1 MKNIEKRK
9 FAMKKLIAL
18 LLIAAMILC
27 GCGSNTAAPTTEAP
41 TTPTE
46 APTTEATEAPTETTE
61 APTEPPV
68 VYRNPLNGEV
78 LDEPYT
84 GRVFAV
90 TISNI
95 RDALPHYGTMNADI
109 LMEMWVNG
117 SIVRDL
123 ALYTNIA
130 DAGDI
135 GSVRSDR
142 LMFNQIAKAYDA
154 IICDAAGSDQVLNDA
169 INTGVNRMTIDTGSS
184 TDYSYRAKDRVFT
197 FQPESKYEHT
207 LFAKGAG
214 LEEFAQKKGF
224 SITQPADKDYNL
236 RFTEDGTPDGENAST
251 VNVTFTYS
259 GMKKD
264 TTMVY
269 DESLGKYVY
278 NQYGKTMTVNDTE
291 DPECFTNVIVM
302 LADITRGPVY
312 YTANFTEGGT
322 GYYANGGKI
331 IPIVWGAD
339 SDTSPFWFKTE
350 DGEELQLGVG
360 NTYMAI
366 APQESAVTYE

>member
-1 MKNIEKRK
+1 
-9 FAMKKLIAL
+9 MKKLIAL
-18 LLIAAMILC
+18 LLIASLILC
-27 GCGSNTAAPTTEAP
+27 GCGASTPAATEA
-41 TTPTE
+41 TTAPTE
-46 APTTEATEAPTETTE
+46 APATEATEAPTETTE

-84 GRVFAV
+84 GRIFAV

-95 RDALPHYGTMNADI
+95 RDALPHYGTMEADI

-117 SIVRDL
+117 SIIRDL
-123 ALYTNIA
+123 ALYTDVSKA
-130 DAGDI
+130 EAI

-142 LMFNQIAKAYDA
+142 LMFNQIVKMYDA
-154 IICDAAGSDQVLNDA
+154 VLADAAGSDQVLNDA
-169 INTGVNRMTIDTGSS
+169 KNTGVNRMTIDTGDS

-197 FQPESKYEHT
+197 FKPESKYEHT

-214 LEEFAQKKGF
+214 LLDFAQKKGF
-224 SITQPADKDYNL
+224 SVTQPADKEYNL
-236 RFTEDGTPDGENAST
+236 HFTEDGTPEGETANS
-251 VNVTFTYS
+251 VNVTFTYRNN
-259 GMKKD
+259 KKD

-278 NQYGKTMTVNDTE
+278 NQYGKAMVVGDTE
-291 DPECFTNVIVM
+291 DPECFTNVIIM
-302 LADITRGPVY
+302 LADITRGDVY
-312 YTANFTEGGT
+312 YTANFTNGGT

-331 IPIVWGAD
+331 IPITWGCD
-339 SDTSPFWFKTE
+339 GEESPFWFKTV
-350 DGEELQLGVG
+350 DGADLELGVG

-366 APQESAVTYE
+366 APQDSPVTYE

>member
-1 MKNIEKRK
+1 
-9 FAMKKLIAL
+9 MKKLIAL
-18 LLIAAMILC
+18 LLIASLILC
-27 GCGSNTAAPTTEAP
+27 GCGASTPAATEATTAPTQAP
-41 TTPTE
+41 
-46 APTTEATEAPTETTE
+46 ATEATEAPTETTE

-84 GRVFAV
+84 GRIFAV

-95 RDALPHYGTMNADI
+95 RDALPHYGTMEADI

-117 SIVRDL
+117 SIIRDL
-123 ALYTNIA
+123 ALYTDVSKA
-130 DAGDI
+130 EAI

-142 LMFNQIAKAYDA
+142 LMFNQIVKMYDA
-154 IICDAAGSDQVLNDA
+154 VLADAAGSDQVLNDA
-169 INTGVNRMTIDTGSS
+169 RNTGVNRMTIDTGDS

-197 FQPESKYEHT
+197 FKPESKYEHT

-214 LEEFAQKKGF
+214 LLDFAQKKGF
-224 SITQPADKDYNL
+224 SVTQPADKDYNL
-236 RFTEDGTPDGENAST
+236 HFTEDGTPDGETANS
-251 VNVTFTYS
+251 VNVTFTYRNN
-259 GMKKD
+259 KKD

-278 NQYGKTMTVNDTE
+278 NQYGKVMVVGDTE
-291 DPECFTNVIVM
+291 DPECFTNVIIM
-302 LADITRGPVY
+302 LADITRGDVY
-312 YTANFTEGGT
+312 YTANFTNGGT

-331 IPIVWGAD
+331 IPITWGCD
-339 SDTSPFWFKTE
+339 GEESPFWFKTV
-350 DGEELQLGVG
+350 DGADLELGVG

-366 APQESAVTYE
+366 APQDSPVTYE

>member
-1 MKNIEKRK
+1 
-9 FAMKKLIAL
+9 MKKLIAL
-18 LLIAAMILC
+18 LLIASLILC
-27 GCGSNTAAPTTEAP
+27 GCGASTPAATEATTAPTQAP
-41 TTPTE
+41 
-46 APTTEATEAPTETTE
+46 AAEATEAPTETTE

-84 GRVFAV
+84 GRIFAV

-95 RDALPHYGTMNADI
+95 RDALPHYGTMEADI

-117 SIVRDL
+117 SIIRDL
-123 ALYTNIA
+123 ALYTDVSKA
-130 DAGDI
+130 EAI

-142 LMFNQIAKAYDA
+142 LMFNQIVKMYDA
-154 IICDAAGSDQVLNDA
+154 VLADAAGSDQVLNDA
-169 INTGVNRMTIDTGSS
+169 RNTGVNRMTIDTGDS

-197 FQPESKYEHT
+197 FKPESKYEHT

-214 LEEFAQKKGF
+214 LLDFAQKKGF
-224 SITQPADKDYNL
+224 SVTQPADKDYNL
-236 RFTEDGTPDGENAST
+236 HFTENGTPEGETANS
-251 VNVTFTYS
+251 VNVTFTYRNN
-259 GMKKD
+259 KKD

-278 NQYGKTMTVNDTE
+278 NQYGKVMVVGDTE
-291 DPECFTNVIVM
+291 DPECFTNVIIM
-302 LADITRGPVY
+302 LADITRGDVY
-312 YTANFTEGGT
+312 YTANFTNGGT

-331 IPIVWGAD
+331 IPITWGCD
-339 SDTSPFWFKTE
+339 GEESPFWFKTV
-350 DGEELQLGVG
+350 DGQDLELGVG

-366 APQESAVTYE
+366 APQDSPVTYE

>member
-1 MKNIEKRK
+1 
-9 FAMKKLIAL
+9 MKKLIAL
-18 LLIAAMILC
+18 LLIASLILC
-27 GCGSNTAAPTTEAP
+27 GCGASTPAATEATAAPTEAP
-41 TTPTE
+41 
-46 APTTEATEAPTETTE
+46 ATEATEAPTETTE

-84 GRVFAV
+84 GRIFAV

-95 RDALPHYGTMNADI
+95 RDALPHYGTMEADI

-117 SIVRDL
+117 SIIRDL
-123 ALYTNIA
+123 ALYTDVSKA
-130 DAGDI
+130 EAI

-142 LMFNQIAKAYDA
+142 LMFNQIVKMYDA
-154 IICDAAGSDQVLNDA
+154 VLADAAGDDRVLNDA
-169 INTGVNRMTIDTGSS
+169 KNTGVNRMTIDTGDS

-197 FQPESKYEHT
+197 FKPESKYEHT

-214 LEEFAQKKGF
+214 LLDFAQKKGF
-224 SITQPADKDYNL
+224 SVTQPADKDYNL
-236 RFTEDGTPDGENAST
+236 HFTEDGTPDGETANS
-251 VNVTFTYS
+251 VNVTFTYRNN
-259 GMKKD
+259 KKD

-278 NQYGKTMTVNDTE
+278 NQYGKAMVVGDTE
-291 DPECFTNVIVM
+291 DPECFTNVIIM
-302 LADITRGPVY
+302 LADITRGDVF
-312 YTANFTEGGT
+312 YTANFTGGGT

-331 IPIVWGAD
+331 IPITWGCD
-339 SDTSPFWFKTE
+339 GEESPFWFKTV
-350 DGEELQLGVG
+350 DGQDLELGVG

-366 APQESAVTYE
+366 APQDSPVTYE

>member
-1 MKNIEKRK
+1 
-9 FAMKKLIAL
+9 MKKLIAL
-18 LLIAAMILC
+18 LLIASLILC
-27 GCGSNTAAPTTEAP
+27 GCGASTPAATEA
-41 TTPTE
+41 TTAPTE
-46 APTTEATEAPTETTE
+46 APATEATEAPTETTE

-84 GRVFAV
+84 GRIFAV

-95 RDALPHYGTMNADI
+95 RDALPHYGTMEADI

-117 SIVRDL
+117 SIIRDL
-123 ALYTNIA
+123 ALYTDVSKA
-130 DAGDI
+130 EAI

-142 LMFNQIAKAYDA
+142 LMFNQIVKMYDA
-154 IICDAAGSDQVLNDA
+154 VLADAAGSDQVLNDA
-169 INTGVNRMTIDTGSS
+169 KNTGVNRMTIDTGDS

-197 FQPESKYEHT
+197 FKPESKYEHT

-214 LEEFAQKKGF
+214 LLDFAQKKGF
-224 SITQPADKDYNL
+224 SVTQPADKDYNL
-236 RFTEDGTPDGENAST
+236 HFTENGTPEGETANS
-251 VNVTFTYS
+251 VNVTFTYRNN
-259 GMKKD
+259 KKD

-278 NQYGKTMTVNDTE
+278 NQYGKVMVVGDTE
-291 DPECFTNVIVM
+291 DPECFTNVIIM
-302 LADITRGPVY
+302 LADITRGDVY
-312 YTANFTEGGT
+312 YTANFTNDGT

-331 IPIVWGAD
+331 IPITWGCD
-339 SDTSPFWFKTE
+339 GEESPFWFKTA
-350 DGEELQLGVG
+350 DGQDLELGVG

-366 APQESAVTYE
+366 APQDSPVTYE

>member
-1 MKNIEKRK
+1 
-9 FAMKKLIAL
+9 MKKLIAL
-18 LLIAAMILC
+18 LLIASLILC
-27 GCGSNTAAPTTEAP
+27 GCGASTPAATEA
-41 TTPTE
+41 TTAPTE
-46 APTTEATEAPTETTE
+46 APATEATEAPTETTE

-84 GRVFAV
+84 GRIFAV

-95 RDALPHYGTMNADI
+95 RDALPHYGTMEADI

-117 SIVRDL
+117 SIIRDL
-123 ALYTNIA
+123 ALYTDVSKA
-130 DAGDI
+130 EAI

-142 LMFNQIAKAYDA
+142 LMFNQIVKMYDA
-154 IICDAAGSDQVLNDA
+154 VLADAAGSDQVLNDA
-169 INTGVNRMTIDTGSS
+169 KNTGVNRMTIDTGDS

-197 FQPESKYEHT
+197 FKPESKYEHT

-214 LEEFAQKKGF
+214 LLDFAQKKGF
-224 SITQPADKDYNL
+224 SVTQPADKDYNL
-236 RFTEDGTPDGENAST
+236 HFTEDGTPEGETANS
-251 VNVTFTYS
+251 VNVTFTYRNN
-259 GMKKD
+259 KKD

-278 NQYGKTMTVNDTE
+278 NQYGKVMVVGDTE
-291 DPECFTNVIVM
+291 DPECFTNVIIM
-302 LADITRGPVY
+302 LADITRGDVY
-312 YTANFTEGGT
+312 YTANFTGGGT

-331 IPIVWGAD
+331 IPITWGCD
-339 SDTSPFWFKTE
+339 GEESPFWFKTV
-350 DGEELQLGVG
+350 DGADLELGVG

-366 APQESAVTYE
+366 APQDSPVTYE

>member
-1 MKNIEKRK
+1 
-9 FAMKKLIAL
+9 MKKLIAL
-18 LLIAAMILC
+18 LLIASLILC
-27 GCGSNTAAPTTEAP
+27 GCGANTPAATEATTAPTQAP
-41 TTPTE
+41 
-46 APTTEATEAPTETTE
+46 ATEATEGPTETTE

-84 GRVFAV
+84 GRIFAV

-95 RDALPHYGTMNADI
+95 RDALPHYGTMEADI

-117 SIVRDL
+117 SIIRDL
-123 ALYTNIA
+123 ALYTDVSKA
-130 DAGDI
+130 EAI

-142 LMFNQIAKAYDA
+142 LMFNQIVKMYDA
-154 IICDAAGSDQVLNDA
+154 VLADAAGSDQVLNDA
-169 INTGVNRMTIDTGSS
+169 RNTGVNRMTIDTGDS

-197 FQPESKYEHT
+197 FKPESKYEHT

-214 LEEFAQKKGF
+214 LLDFAQKKGF
-224 SITQPADKDYNL
+224 SVTQPADKDYNL
-236 RFTEDGTPDGENAST
+236 HFTENGTPEGETANS
-251 VNVTFTYS
+251 VNVTFTYRNN
-259 GMKKD
+259 KKD

-278 NQYGKTMTVNDTE
+278 NQYGKAMVVGDTE
-291 DPECFTNVIVM
+291 DPECFTNVIIM
-302 LADITRGPVY
+302 LADITRGDVY
-312 YTANFTEGGT
+312 YTANFTNGGT

-331 IPIVWGAD
+331 IPITWGCD
-339 SDTSPFWFKTE
+339 GEESPFWFKTA
-350 DGEELQLGVG
+350 DGQDLELGVG

-366 APQESAVTYE
+366 APQDSPVTYE

>member
-1 MKNIEKRK
+1 
-9 FAMKKLIAL
+9 MKKLIAL
-18 LLIAAMILC
+18 LLIASMILC
-27 GCGSNTAAPTTEAP
+27 GCGASTPATTEA
-41 TTPTE
+41 TTAPTE
-46 APTTEATEAPTETTE
+46 APATEATEAPTETTE

-84 GRVFAV
+84 GRIFAV

-95 RDALPHYGTMNADI
+95 RDALPHYGTMEADI

-117 SIVRDL
+117 SIIRDL
-123 ALYTNIA
+123 ALYTDVSKA
-130 DAGDI
+130 EAI

-142 LMFNQIAKAYDA
+142 LMFNQIVKMYDA
-154 IICDAAGSDQVLNDA
+154 VLADAAGSDQVLNDA
-169 INTGVNRMTIDTGSS
+169 RNTGVNRMTIDTGDS

-197 FQPESKYEHT
+197 FKPESKYEHT

-214 LEEFAQKKGF
+214 LLDFAQKKGF
-224 SITQPADKDYNL
+224 SVTQPADKDYNL
-236 RFTEDGTPDGENAST
+236 HFTEDGTPEGETANS
-251 VNVTFTYS
+251 VNVTFTYRNN
-259 GMKKD
+259 KKD

-278 NQYGKTMTVNDTE
+278 NQYGKAMVVGDTE
-291 DPECFTNVIVM
+291 DPECFTNVIIM
-302 LADITRGPVY
+302 LADITRGDVY
-312 YTANFTEGGT
+312 YTANFTNGGT

-331 IPIVWGAD
+331 IPITWGCD
-339 SDTSPFWFKTE
+339 GEESPFWFKTV
-350 DGEELQLGVG
+350 DGQDLELGVG

-366 APQESAVTYE
+366 APQDSPVTYE

>member
-1 MKNIEKRK
+1 
-9 FAMKKLIAL
+9 MKKLIAL
-18 LLIAAMILC
+18 LLIASLILC
-27 GCGSNTAAPTTEAP
+27 GCGASTPAATEATTAPTQAP
-41 TTPTE
+41 
-46 APTTEATEAPTETTE
+46 AAEATEAPTETTE

-84 GRVFAV
+84 GRIFAV

-95 RDALPHYGTMNADI
+95 RDALPHYGTMEADI

-117 SIVRDL
+117 SIIRDL
-123 ALYTNIA
+123 ALYTDVSKA
-130 DAGDI
+130 EAI

-142 LMFNQIAKAYDA
+142 LMFNQIVKMYDA
-154 IICDAAGSDQVLNDA
+154 VLADAAGSDQVLNDA
-169 INTGVNRMTIDTGSS
+169 KNTGVNRMTIDTGDS

-197 FQPESKYEHT
+197 FKPESKYEHT

-214 LEEFAQKKGF
+214 LLDFAQKKGF
-224 SITQPADKDYNL
+224 SVTQPADKEYNL
-236 RFTEDGTPDGENAST
+236 HFTEDGTPEGETANS
-251 VNVTFTYS
+251 VNVTFTYRNN
-259 GMKKD
+259 KKD

-278 NQYGKTMTVNDTE
+278 NQYGKAMVVGDTE
-291 DPECFTNVIVM
+291 DPECFTNVIIM
-302 LADITRGPVY
+302 LADITRGDVY
-312 YTANFTEGGT
+312 YTANFTGGGT

-331 IPIVWGAD
+331 IPITWGCD
-339 SDTSPFWFKTE
+339 GEESPFWFKTV
-350 DGEELQLGVG
+350 DGQDLELGVG

-366 APQESAVTYE
+366 APQDSPVTYE

>member
-1 MKNIEKRK
+1 
-9 FAMKKLIAL
+9 MKKLIAL
-18 LLIAAMILC
+18 LLIASLILC
-27 GCGSNTAAPTTEAP
+27 GCGASTPAATEATTAPTQAP
-41 TTPTE
+41 
-46 APTTEATEAPTETTE
+46 ATEATEAPTETTE

-84 GRVFAV
+84 GRIFAV

-95 RDALPHYGTMNADI
+95 RDALPHYGTMEADI

-117 SIVRDL
+117 SIIRDL
-123 ALYTNIA
+123 ALYTDVSKA
-130 DAGDI
+130 EAI

-142 LMFNQIAKAYDA
+142 LMFNQIVKMYDA
-154 IICDAAGSDQVLNDA
+154 VLADAAGSDQVLNDA
-169 INTGVNRMTIDTGSS
+169 KNTGVNRMTIDTGDS

-197 FQPESKYEHT
+197 FKPESKYEHT

-214 LEEFAQKKGF
+214 LLDFAQKKGF
-224 SITQPADKDYNL
+224 SVTQPADKDYNL
-236 RFTEDGTPDGENAST
+236 HFTENGTPEGETANS
-251 VNVTFTYS
+251 VNVTFTYRNN
-259 GMKKD
+259 KKD

-278 NQYGKTMTVNDTE
+278 NQYGKVMVVGDTE
-291 DPECFTNVIVM
+291 DPECFTNVIIM
-302 LADITRGPVY
+302 LADITRGDVY
-312 YTANFTEGGT
+312 YTANFTNGGT

-331 IPIVWGAD
+331 IPITWGCD
-339 SDTSPFWFKTE
+339 GEESPFWFKTV
-350 DGEELQLGVG
+350 DGQDLELGVG

-366 APQESAVTYE
+366 APQDSPVTYE

>member
-1 MKNIEKRK
+1 
-9 FAMKKLIAL
+9 MKKLIAL
-18 LLIAAMILC
+18 LLIASLILC
-27 GCGSNTAAPTTEAP
+27 GCGASTPAATEATTAPTQAP
-41 TTPTE
+41 
-46 APTTEATEAPTETTE
+46 ATEATEAPTETTE

-84 GRVFAV
+84 GRIFAV

-95 RDALPHYGTMNADI
+95 RDALPHYGTMEADI

-117 SIVRDL
+117 SIIRDL
-123 ALYTNIA
+123 ALYTDVSKA
-130 DAGDI
+130 EAI

-142 LMFNQIAKAYDA
+142 LMFNQIVKMYDA
-154 IICDAAGSDQVLNDA
+154 VLADAAGSDQVLNDA
-169 INTGVNRMTIDTGSS
+169 KNTGVNRMTIDTGDS

-197 FQPESKYEHT
+197 FKPESKYEHT

-214 LEEFAQKKGF
+214 LLDFAQKKGF
-224 SITQPADKDYNL
+224 SVTQPADKDYNL
-236 RFTEDGTPDGENAST
+236 HFTEDGTPDGETANS
-251 VNVTFTYS
+251 VNVTFTYRNN
-259 GMKKD
+259 KKD

-278 NQYGKTMTVNDTE
+278 NQYGKVMVVGDTE
-291 DPECFTNVIVM
+291 DPECFTNVIIM
-302 LADITRGPVY
+302 LADITRGDVY
-312 YTANFTEGGT
+312 YTANFTNGGT

-331 IPIVWGAD
+331 IPITWGCD
-339 SDTSPFWFKTE
+339 GEESPFWFKTA
-350 DGEELQLGVG
+350 DGQDLELGVG

-366 APQESAVTYE
+366 APQDSPVTYE

>member
-1 MKNIEKRK
+1 
-9 FAMKKLIAL
+9 MKKLIAL
-18 LLIAAMILC
+18 LLIASLILC
-27 GCGSNTAAPTTEAP
+27 GCGASTPAATEATAAPTEAP
-41 TTPTE
+41 
-46 APTTEATEAPTETTE
+46 ATEATEAPTETTE

-84 GRVFAV
+84 GRNFAV

-95 RDALPHYGTMNADI
+95 RDALPHYGTMEADI

-117 SIVRDL
+117 SIIRDL
-123 ALYTNIA
+123 ALYTDVSKA
-130 DAGDI
+130 EAI

-142 LMFNQIAKAYDA
+142 LMFNQIVKMYDA
-154 IICDAAGSDQVLNDA
+154 VLADAAGSDQVLNDA
-169 INTGVNRMTIDTGSS
+169 RNTGVNRMTIDTGDS

-197 FQPESKYEHT
+197 FKPESKYEHT

-214 LEEFAQKKGF
+214 LLDFAQKKGF
-224 SITQPADKDYNL
+224 SVTQPADKDYNL
-236 RFTEDGTPDGENAST
+236 HFTEDGTPEGETANS
-251 VNVTFTYS
+251 VNVTFTYRNN
-259 GMKKD
+259 KKD

-278 NQYGKTMTVNDTE
+278 NQYGKAMVVGDTE
-291 DPECFTNVIVM
+291 DPECFTNVIIM
-302 LADITRGPVY
+302 LADITRGDVY
-312 YTANFTEGGT
+312 YTANFTNGGT

-331 IPIVWGAD
+331 VPITWGCD
-339 SDTSPFWFKTE
+339 GEESPFWFKTV
-350 DGEELQLGVG
+350 DGADLELGVG

-366 APQESAVTYE
+366 APQDSPVTYE

>member
-1 MKNIEKRK
+1 
-9 FAMKKLIAL
+9 MKKLIAL
-18 LLIAAMILC
+18 LLIASLILC
-27 GCGSNTAAPTTEAP
+27 GCGASTPAATEATAAPTQAP
-41 TTPTE
+41 
-46 APTTEATEAPTETTE
+46 ATEATEAPTETTE

-84 GRVFAV
+84 GRIFAV

-95 RDALPHYGTMNADI
+95 RDALPHYGTMEADI

-117 SIVRDL
+117 SIIRDL
-123 ALYTNIA
+123 ALYTDVSKA
-130 DAGDI
+130 EAI

-142 LMFNQIAKAYDA
+142 LMFNQIVKMYDA
-154 IICDAAGSDQVLNDA
+154 VLADAAGSDQVLNDA
-169 INTGVNRMTIDTGSS
+169 RNTGVNRMTIDTGDS

-197 FQPESKYEHT
+197 FKPESKYEHT

-214 LEEFAQKKGF
+214 LLDFAQKKGF
-224 SITQPADKDYNL
+224 SVTQPADKDYNL
-236 RFTEDGTPDGENAST
+236 HFTEDGTPEGETANS
-251 VNVTFTYS
+251 VNVTFTYRNN
-259 GMKKD
+259 KKD

-278 NQYGKTMTVNDTE
+278 NQYGKAMVVGDTE
-291 DPECFTNVIVM
+291 DPECFTNVIIM
-302 LADITRGPVY
+302 LADITRGDVY
-312 YTANFTEGGT
+312 YTANFTNGGT

-331 IPIVWGAD
+331 IPITWGCD
-339 SDTSPFWFKTE
+339 GEESPFWFKTA
-350 DGEELQLGVG
+350 DGQDLELGVG

-366 APQESAVTYE
+366 APQDSPVTYE

>member
-1 MKNIEKRK
+1 
-9 FAMKKLIAL
+9 MKKLIAL
-18 LLIAAMILC
+18 LLIASLILC
-27 GCGSNTAAPTTEAP
+27 GCGASTPAATEATTAPTQAP
-41 TTPTE
+41 
-46 APTTEATEAPTETTE
+46 ATEATEAPTETTE

-84 GRVFAV
+84 GRIFAV

-95 RDALPHYGTMNADI
+95 RDALPHYGTMEADI

-117 SIVRDL
+117 SIIRDL
-123 ALYTNIA
+123 ALYTDVSKA
-130 DAGDI
+130 EAI

-142 LMFNQIAKAYDA
+142 LMFNQIVKMYDA
-154 IICDAAGSDQVLNDA
+154 VLADAAGSDQVLNDA
-169 INTGVNRMTIDTGSS
+169 KNTGVNRMTIDTGDS

-197 FQPESKYEHT
+197 FKPESKYEHT

-214 LEEFAQKKGF
+214 LLDFAQKKGF
-224 SITQPADKDYNL
+224 SVTQPADKDYNL
-236 RFTEDGTPDGENAST
+236 HFTEDGTPEGETANS
-251 VNVTFTYS
+251 VNVTFTYRNN
-259 GMKKD
+259 KKD

-278 NQYGKTMTVNDTE
+278 NQYGKVMVVGDTE
-291 DPECFTNVIVM
+291 DPECFTNVIIM
-302 LADITRGPVY
+302 LVDITRGDVY
-312 YTANFTEGGT
+312 YTANFTGGGT

-331 IPIVWGAD
+331 IPITWGCD
-339 SDTSPFWFKTE
+339 GEESPFWFKTV
-350 DGEELQLGVG
+350 DGQDLELGVG

-366 APQESAVTYE
+366 APQDSPVTYE

>member
-1 MKNIEKRK
+1 
-9 FAMKKLIAL
+9 MKKLIAL
-18 LLIAAMILC
+18 LLIASMILC
-27 GCGSNTAAPTTEAP
+27 GCGASTPAATEATAAPTQAP
-41 TTPTE
+41 
-46 APTTEATEAPTETTE
+46 AAEATEAPTETTE

-84 GRVFAV
+84 GRIFAV

-95 RDALPHYGTMNADI
+95 RDALPHYGTMEADI

-117 SIVRDL
+117 SIIRDL
-123 ALYTNIA
+123 ALYTDVSKA
-130 DAGDI
+130 EAI

-142 LMFNQIAKAYDA
+142 LMFNQIVKMYDA
-154 IICDAAGSDQVLNDA
+154 VLADAAGSDQVLNDA
-169 INTGVNRMTIDTGSS
+169 RNTGVNRMTIDTGDS

-197 FQPESKYEHT
+197 FKPESKYEHT

-214 LEEFAQKKGF
+214 LLDFAQKKGF
-224 SITQPADKDYNL
+224 SVTQPADKEYNL
-236 RFTEDGTPDGENAST
+236 HFTEDGTPEGETANS
-251 VNVTFTYS
+251 VNVTFTYRNN
-259 GMKKD
+259 KKD

-278 NQYGKTMTVNDTE
+278 NQYGKAMVVGDTE
-291 DPECFTNVIVM
+291 DPECFTNVIIM
-302 LADITRGPVY
+302 LADITRGDVY
-312 YTANFTEGGT
+312 YTANFTNGGT

-331 IPIVWGAD
+331 IPITWGCD
-339 SDTSPFWFKTE
+339 GEESPFWFKTV
-350 DGEELQLGVG
+350 DGADLELGVG

-366 APQESAVTYE
+366 APQDSPVTYE

>member
-1 MKNIEKRK
+1 
-9 FAMKKLIAL
+9 MKKLIAL
-18 LLIAAMILC
+18 LLIASLILC
-27 GCGSNTAAPTTEAP
+27 GCGASTPAATEATTAPTQAP
-41 TTPTE
+41 
-46 APTTEATEAPTETTE
+46 ATEATEAPTETTE

-84 GRVFAV
+84 GRIFAV

-95 RDALPHYGTMNADI
+95 RDALPHYGTMEADI

-117 SIVRDL
+117 SIIRDL
-123 ALYTNIA
+123 ALYTDVSKA
-130 DAGDI
+130 EAI

-142 LMFNQIAKAYDA
+142 LMFNQIVKMYDA
-154 IICDAAGSDQVLNDA
+154 VLADAAGSDQVLNDA
-169 INTGVNRMTIDTGSS
+169 RNTGVNRMTIDTGDS

-197 FQPESKYEHT
+197 FKPESKYEHT

-214 LEEFAQKKGF
+214 LLDFAQKKGF
-224 SITQPADKDYNL
+224 SVTQPADKNYNL
-236 RFTEDGTPDGENAST
+236 HFTENGTPEGETANS
-251 VNVTFTYS
+251 VNVTFTYRNN
-259 GMKKD
+259 KKD

-278 NQYGKTMTVNDTE
+278 NQYGKAMVVGDTE
-291 DPECFTNVIVM
+291 DPECFTNVIIM
-302 LADITRGPVY
+302 LADITRGDVY
-312 YTANFTEGGT
+312 YTANFTNGGT

-331 IPIVWGAD
+331 IPITWGCD
-339 SDTSPFWFKTE
+339 GEESPFWFKTV
-350 DGEELQLGVG
+350 DGADLERGVG

-366 APQESAVTYE
+366 APQDSPVTYE

>member
-1 MKNIEKRK
+1 
-9 FAMKKLIAL
+9 MKKLIAL
-18 LLIAAMILC
+18 LLIASLILC
-27 GCGSNTAAPTTEAP
+27 GCGASNPAATEATTAPTQAS
-41 TTPTE
+41 
-46 APTTEATEAPTETTE
+46 ATEATEAPTETTE

-84 GRVFAV
+84 GRIFAV

-95 RDALPHYGTMNADI
+95 RDALPHYGTMEADI

-117 SIVRDL
+117 SIIRDQ
-123 ALYTNIA
+123 ALYTDVSKA
-130 DAGDI
+130 EAI

-142 LMFNQIAKAYDA
+142 LMFNQIVKMYDA
-154 IICDAAGSDQVLNDA
+154 VLADAAGSDQVLNDA
-169 INTGVNRMTIDTGSS
+169 RNTGVNRMTIDTGDS

-197 FQPESKYEHT
+197 FKPESKYEHT

-214 LEEFAQKKGF
+214 LLDFAQKKGF
-224 SITQPADKDYNL
+224 SVTQPADKDYNL
-236 RFTEDGTPDGENAST
+236 HFTENGTPEGETANS
-251 VNVTFTYS
+251 VNVTFTYRNN
-259 GMKKD
+259 KKD

-278 NQYGKTMTVNDTE
+278 NQYGKAMVVGDTE
-291 DPECFTNVIVM
+291 DPECFTNVIIM
-302 LADITRGPVY
+302 LADITRGDVY
-312 YTANFTEGGT
+312 YTANFTNGGT

-331 IPIVWGAD
+331 IPITWGCD
-339 SDTSPFWFKTE
+339 GEESPFWFKTV
-350 DGEELQLGVG
+350 DGQDLELGVG

-366 APQESAVTYE
+366 APQDSPVTYE

>member
-1 MKNIEKRK
+1 
-9 FAMKKLIAL
+9 MKKLIAL
-18 LLIAAMILC
+18 LLIASLILC
-27 GCGSNTAAPTTEAP
+27 GCGASTPAATEA
-41 TTPTE
+41 TTAPTE
-46 APTTEATEAPTETTE
+46 APATDATEAPTETTE

-84 GRVFAV
+84 GRIFAV

-95 RDALPHYGTMNADI
+95 RDALPHYGTMEADI

-117 SIVRDL
+117 SIIRDL
-123 ALYTNIA
+123 ALYTDVSKA
-130 DAGDI
+130 EAI

-142 LMFNQIAKAYDA
+142 LMFNQIVKMYDA
-154 IICDAAGSDQVLNDA
+154 VLADAAGSDQVLNDA
-169 INTGVNRMTIDTGSS
+169 KNTGVNRMTIDTGDS

-197 FQPESKYEHT
+197 FKPESKYEHT

-214 LEEFAQKKGF
+214 LLDFAQKKGV
-224 SITQPADKDYNL
+224 SVTQTADKDYNL
-236 RFTEDGTPDGENAST
+236 HFTEDGTPEGETANS
-251 VNVTFTYS
+251 VNVTFTYRNN
-259 GMKKD
+259 KKD

-278 NQYGKTMTVNDTE
+278 NQYGKAMVVGDTE
-291 DPECFTNVIVM
+291 DPECFTNVIIM
-302 LADITRGPVY
+302 LADITRGDVY
-312 YTANFTEGGT
+312 YTANFTNGGT

-331 IPIVWGAD
+331 IPITWGCD
-339 SDTSPFWFKTE
+339 GEESPFWFKTV
-350 DGEELQLGVG
+350 DGADLELGVG

-366 APQESAVTYE
+366 APQDSPVTYE

>member
-1 MKNIEKRK
+1 
-9 FAMKKLIAL
+9 MKKLIAL
-18 LLIAAMILC
+18 LLIASLILC
-27 GCGSNTAAPTTEAP
+27 GCGASTPAATEATAAPTQAP
-41 TTPTE
+41 
-46 APTTEATEAPTETTE
+46 ATEATEAPTETTE

-84 GRVFAV
+84 GRIFAV

-95 RDALPHYGTMNADI
+95 RDALPHYGTMEADI

-117 SIVRDL
+117 SIIRDL
-123 ALYTNIA
+123 ALYTDVSKA
-130 DAGDI
+130 EAI

-142 LMFNQIAKAYDA
+142 LMFNQIVKMYDA
-154 IICDAAGSDQVLNDA
+154 VLADAAGSDQVLNDA
-169 INTGVNRMTIDTGSS
+169 RNTGVNRMTIDTGDS

-197 FQPESKYEHT
+197 FKPESKYEHT

-214 LEEFAQKKGF
+214 LLDFAQKKGF
-224 SITQPADKDYNL
+224 SVTQPADKDYNL
-236 RFTEDGTPDGENAST
+236 HFTEDGTPEGETANSVT
-251 VNVTFTYS
+251 VTFTYRNN
-259 GMKKD
+259 KKD

-278 NQYGKTMTVNDTE
+278 NQYGKVMVVGDTE
-291 DPECFTNVIVM
+291 DPECFTNVIIM
-302 LADITRGPVY
+302 LADITRGDVY
-312 YTANFTEGGT
+312 YTANFTNGGT

-331 IPIVWGAD
+331 IPITWGCD
-339 SDTSPFWFKTE
+339 GEESPFWFKTA
-350 DGEELQLGVG
+350 DGQDLELGVG

-366 APQESAVTYE
+366 APQDSPVTYE

>member
-1 MKNIEKRK
+1 
-9 FAMKKLIAL
+9 MKKLIAL
-18 LLIAAMILC
+18 LLIASLILC
-27 GCGSNTAAPTTEAP
+27 GCGASTPAATEATTAPTQAP
-41 TTPTE
+41 
-46 APTTEATEAPTETTE
+46 ATEATEAPTETTE

-84 GRVFAV
+84 GRIFAV

-95 RDALPHYGTMNADI
+95 RDALPHYGTMEADI

-117 SIVRDL
+117 SIIRDL
-123 ALYTNIA
+123 ALYTDVSKA
-130 DAGDI
+130 EAI

-142 LMFNQIAKAYDA
+142 LMFNQIVKMYDA
-154 IICDAAGSDQVLNDA
+154 VLADAAGSDQVLNDA
-169 INTGVNRMTIDTGSS
+169 RNTGVNRMTIDTGDS

-197 FQPESKYEHT
+197 FKPESKYEHT

-214 LEEFAQKKGF
+214 LLDFAQKKGF
-224 SITQPADKDYNL
+224 SVTQPADKDYNL
-236 RFTEDGTPDGENAST
+236 RFTEDGTPEGETANS
-251 VNVTFTYS
+251 VNVTFTYRNN
-259 GMKKD
+259 KKD

-278 NQYGKTMTVNDTE
+278 NQYGKTMVVGDTE
-291 DPECFTNVIVM
+291 DPECFTNVIIM
-302 LADITRGPVY
+302 LADITRGDVY
-312 YTANFTEGGT
+312 YTANFTNGGT

-331 IPIVWGAD
+331 IPITWGCD
-339 SDTSPFWFKTE
+339 GEESPFWFKTV
-350 DGEELQLGVG
+350 DGQDLELGVG

-366 APQESAVTYE
+366 APQDSPVTYE

>member
-1 MKNIEKRK
+1 
-9 FAMKKLIAL
+9 MKKLIAL
-18 LLIAAMILC
+18 LLIASLILC
-27 GCGSNTAAPTTEAP
+27 GCGASTPAATEA
-41 TTPTE
+41 TTAPTE
-46 APTTEATEAPTETTE
+46 APATEATEAPTETTE

-84 GRVFAV
+84 GRIFAV

-95 RDALPHYGTMNADI
+95 RDALPHYGTMEADI

-117 SIVRDL
+117 SIIRDL
-123 ALYTNIA
+123 ALYTDVSKA
-130 DAGDI
+130 EAI

-142 LMFNQIAKAYDA
+142 LMFNQIVKMYDA
-154 IICDAAGSDQVLNDA
+154 VLADAAGSDQVLNDA
-169 INTGVNRMTIDTGSS
+169 KNTGVNRMTIDTGDS

-197 FQPESKYEHT
+197 FKPESKYEHT

-214 LEEFAQKKGF
+214 LLDFAQKKGF
-224 SITQPADKDYNL
+224 SVTQPADKDYNL
-236 RFTEDGTPDGENAST
+236 HFTEDGTPDGETANS
-251 VNVTFTYS
+251 VNVTFTYRNN
-259 GMKKD
+259 KKD

-278 NQYGKTMTVNDTE
+278 NQYGKSMVVGDTE
-291 DPECFTNVIVM
+291 DPECFTNVIIM
-302 LADITRGPVY
+302 LADITRGDVY
-312 YTANFTEGGT
+312 YTANFTGGGT

-331 IPIVWGAD
+331 IPITWGCD
-339 SDTSPFWFKTE
+339 GEESPFWFKTV
-350 DGEELQLGVG
+350 DGADLELGVG

-366 APQESAVTYE
+366 APQDSPVTYE